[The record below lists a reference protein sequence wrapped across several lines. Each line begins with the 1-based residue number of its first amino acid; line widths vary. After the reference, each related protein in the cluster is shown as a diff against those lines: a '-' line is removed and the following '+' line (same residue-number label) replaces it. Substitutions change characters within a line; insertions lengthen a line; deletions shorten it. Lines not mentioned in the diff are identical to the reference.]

1 MARTSITRSAR
12 PTPREKLL
20 LILSI
25 CAGLFLI
32 GLGGMGGSFAH
43 ASAAIVRIGTSGDYA
58 PFSVRHDKDPMN
70 NYEGLDPSLAR
81 AFAKDRG
88 LEIEFVPFRWPNL
101 LEDLAAGRFD
111 VAMSGITVRPERSVA
126 GRFSLPITTS
136 GAVLLVPDTSPFVA
150 IRELDQAEFEI
161 AVNAGGHLERVTQNH
176 FGRAQIR
183 PMQDNPDV
191 IHALAQ
197 GEVDAAVSDTREAV
211 IWQEE
216 NPGLRIIGPFTRDR
230 KAFLV
235 AAGRPEL
242 ARELDAW
249 LLESQA
255 DGRLDALRAKA
266 LGEPPN
272 TTTTT
277 KPLWALLAAVD
288 ERLSLMPWVA
298 EAKRAGGGPI
308 EVPSVEARVLEEAI
322 IRFRAALEENPGP
335 VKINESRVLD
345 FYRAQIEAAK
355 WLQRETL
362 AGTVA
367 SRSGTPPDLE
377 TELRP
382 ALIRI
387 GDRMARLLVSLPAG
401 LGASRIEAA
410 TLRELVGSA
419 LPMAQ
424 KRAIARGLIAVAGAE
439 PREEADPLQ

>member
-1 MARTSITRSAR
+1 
-12 PTPREKLL
+12 
-20 LILSI
+20 
-25 CAGLFLI
+25 
-32 GLGGMGGSFAH
+32 
-43 ASAAIVRIGTSGDYA
+43 
-58 PFSVRHDKDPMN
+58 
-70 NYEGLDPSLAR
+70 
-81 AFAKDRG
+81 
-88 LEIEFVPFRWPNL
+88 
-101 LEDLAAGRFD
+101 
-111 VAMSGITVRPERSVA
+111 
-126 GRFSLPITTS
+126 
-136 GAVLLVPDTSPFVA
+136 
-150 IRELDQAEFEI
+150 
-161 AVNAGGHLERVTQNH
+161 
-176 FGRAQIR
+176 
-183 PMQDNPDV
+183 MQDNPDV

-216 NPGLRIIGPFTRDR
+216 NPGLRTIGPFTRDR

-322 IRFRAALEENPGP
+322 IRFRAALEENPGQ
-335 VKINESRVLD
+335 VKRNESRVLD

-355 WLQRETL
+355 SIQRQTL
-362 AGTVA
+362 SAPSVQGNE
-367 SRSGTPPDLE
+367 PIPDLASS
-377 TELRP
+377 LRP
-382 ALIRI
+382 ALLRI
-387 GDRMARLLVSLPAG
+387 NDRIATLLVALPAEVSEKEIEQATRQE
-401 LGASRIEAA
+401 LISTNLPDRDLASLAA
-410 TLRELVGSA
+410 A
-419 LPMAQ
+419 
-424 KRAIARGLIAVAGAE
+424 LIALTSPE
-439 PREEADPLQ
+439 PNP

>member
-1 MARTSITRSAR
+1 MARTSITHPAR
-12 PTPREKLL
+12 LTPRETLP

-25 CAGLFLI
+25 WAGVFLI
-32 GLGGMGGSFAH
+32 GLGFLGGSLAH
-43 ASAAIVRIGTSGDYA
+43 ASAALVRIGTSGDYA
-58 PFSVRHDKDPMN
+58 PFSLRHENDPIN
-70 NYEGLDPSLAR
+70 GYEGLDPSLAR

-88 LEIEFVPFRWPNL
+88 LEIEFVPFRWPDL
-101 LEDLAAGRFD
+101 LKDLAAGRFD

-136 GAVLLVPDTSPFVA
+136 GAVLLVPDASPFVA

-161 AVNAGGHLERVTQNH
+161 AVNAGGHLERVTRNH
-176 FGRAQIR
+176 FRRAQIR
-183 PMQDNPDV
+183 PMQDNQRV

-197 GEVDAAVSDTREAV
+197 GEVDAAMTDSREAV
-211 IWQEE
+211 LWQEE
-216 NPGLRIIGPFTRDR
+216 NPGLRAIGPFTRDR

-235 AAGRPEL
+235 AADQPEL

-266 LGEPPN
+266 LGEPSK

-322 IRFRAALEENPGP
+322 IRFRAAREENPGP
-335 VKINESRVLD
+335 VKRNESRVLD

-355 WLQRETL
+355 SIQRQTL
-362 AGTVA
+362 SAPSAQGNE
-367 SRSGTPPDLE
+367 PIPDLA
-377 TELRP
+377 TALRP
-382 ALIRI
+382 ALLRI
-387 GDRMARLLVSLPAG
+387 NDRIATLLVALPAEVSESEI
-401 LGASRIEAA
+401 LEATRQELISTNLPDRDRASLAA
-410 TLRELVGSA
+410 A
-419 LPMAQ
+419 
-424 KRAIARGLIAVAGAE
+424 LIALTSPG
-439 PREEADPLQ
+439 PIP